1 MTVASPFLSTTS
13 RDIPLVPARSALLII
28 DVQNGCA
35 LPDGVRHERLSPNQQ
50 RTKYGYFFDVMANQ
64 VIPNMQKLQAACRAA
79 AIEILYTTIESL
91 TQDGRERGLDYK
103 ISGLH
108 FPRGSWEAKV
118 IDVLKPGIDEIV
130 LPKSSSSV
138 FNSTQIDYVL
148 RNLGVAQLIV
158 CGIMTDQCVESA
170 VRDACDLGY
179 LVSLVTD
186 ACATLSQD
194 RHECSLRAVAGYA
207 RQISTAD
214 LVREIAQAKPSIA
227 TLDDEIPSSS
237 T

>member
-1 MTVASPFLSTTS
+1 MRPGSPFLSTTS
-13 RDIPLVPARSALLII
+13 RDVPLVPSRSALLIV

-35 LPDGVRHERLSPNQQ
+35 LPECVPVNRLSTADQ
-50 RTKYGYFFDVMANQ
+50 RTQYSHFFDVMAKQ
-64 VIPNMQKLQAACRAA
+64 AVPNMQRLQAACRAA
-79 AIEILYTTIESL
+79 AIETLYTTIESL

-108 FPRGSWEAKV
+108 FPRGSWEGKV
-118 IDVLKPGIDEIV
+118 IDALKPDNDEIV

-179 LVSLVTD
+179 LVTLVTD
-186 ACATLSQD
+186 ACATLSQE

-207 RQISTAD
+207 RQVSTAD
-214 LVREIAQAKPSIA
+214 LEREIAQAAPSIA
-227 TLDDEIPSSS
+227 K
-237 T
+237 